1 MNTLKNSLLQFSLIE
16 WALLVNAV
24 TVIHLKWV
32 PIGILVL
39 GLAFIVEAFQK
50 KLRFQVSKVAYLL
63 LSIPFLLACIGLL
76 NTENYSKAFEDLGRL
91 LPFVLFPFLLAFIR
105 FHAKFKECVLLVFSV
120 GLGMFFLV
128 SLIKAFILYLD
139 DGLLNHL
146 FYASLVEDT
155 NSYSMFNMFAITAL
169 LEVVFRRNTP
179 LLKQLPVLS
188 LLVFLLVIQLQLQS
202 RIVIVTTFMSM
213 FFLFIFHWKSS
224 KKWLV
229 LGLLVF
235 SGLLMQVP
243 AFQGRFQTVVAQT
256 KHIPT
261 KTEHKASQNLDSLIL
276 FSGCNTSTSLRYN
289 ALLTSYEIIRKH
301 PLVGVGT
308 GDWRDELVKGYTEN
322 KRICNVKEETA
333 PHNQY
338 VRTIL
343 KHGVLG
349 FLVLA
354 VYFIFL
360 GKTAIQKR
368 ELAQLSYLFCLIF
381 CALGYDLMDGGGT
394 APFVAFFASLLFLAR
409 SEETHITSLSS
420 HSV

>member
-1 MNTLKNSLLQFSLIE
+1 
-16 WALLVNAV
+16 
-24 TVIHLKWV
+24 
-32 PIGILVL
+32 
-39 GLAFIVEAFQK
+39 
-50 KLRFQVSKVAYLL
+50 
-63 LSIPFLLACIGLL
+63 
-76 NTENYSKAFEDLGRL
+76 
-91 LPFVLFPFLLAFIR
+91 
-105 FHAKFKECVLLVFSV
+105 
-120 GLGMFFLV
+120 
-128 SLIKAFILYLD
+128 
-139 DGLLNHL
+139 
-146 FYASLVEDT
+146 
-155 NSYSMFNMFAITAL
+155 MFNMFAITAL

-179 LLKQLPVLS
+179 LLKQLSVLS

-243 AFQGRFQTVVAQT
+243 AFQGRFQTVASESLS
-256 KHIPT
+256 IPKMK
-261 KTEHKASQNLDSLIL
+261 KTDTLPDDPDFVPYACQS
-276 FSGCNTSTSLRYN
+276 STSLRYY